1 MNFVKVLII
10 DDNQETTYL
19 LSKYLNSKGIE
30 NNVTNDPFEGLKRIK
45 EENYDTVLLDI
56 SMPEFSGIDI
66 IHTLER
72 EKRLQDQKI
81 IIFSAIS
88 FTNMEIHHLLQK
100 DGVEVCMKKPVPLN
114 KILTSITC

>member
-1 MNFVKVLII
+1 MKVLII
-10 DDNQETTYL
+10 DDNQEITHL
-19 LSKYLNSKGIE
+19 ISRYLNSKGID
-30 NNVTNDPFEGLKRIK
+30 NDVTNDPLDGLKRIK

-72 EKRLQDQKI
+72 EKRLKDQKI

-88 FTNMEIHHLLQK
+88 FTDSEVYHLMK
-100 DGVEVCMKKPVPLN
+100 KEGVEVCIKKPIDLN
-114 KILTSITC
+114 KLLTSITC

>member
-1 MNFVKVLII
+1 MYVVKVLII
-10 DDNQETTYL
+10 DDNQETTCL
-19 LSKYLNSKGIE
+19 ISRYLNSKGID
-30 NNVTNDPFEGLKRIK
+30 NAVSNDPLDGLKRIK
-45 EENYDTVLLDI
+45 EENYDTILLDI

-81 IIFSAIS
+81 IIFSSIS
-88 FTNMEIHHLLQK
+88 FTDMEIQHLLQK
-100 DGVEVCMKKPVPLN
+100 DGVEVCIKKPVPLN